1 MAKFSRRVLILLTGL
16 FVARAIN
23 QRFEASSTKVS
34 SPTPTPT
41 PELSNELT
49 ELAEATETAGVE
61 EDQSSPAPDKKTP
74 PSSTDTANKKI
85 EDSPPKAKPDDTP
98 APQDSASKAEEGVV
112 IAKSSELA
120 LRQTKVFYLKDSF
133 GIPTGYSLTRTSRGV
148 VAFDTRCTHAGVPS
162 ALVGDKL
169 ECPAHGSIFDPESG
183 QVLTGPAIE
192 PLRSYPTL
200 EINGEIRILIS

>member
-16 FVARAIN
+16 FIAGAIN
-23 QRFEASSTKVS
+23 QRFEASITKVS
-34 SPTPTPT
+34 SPKPTPT
-41 PELSNELT
+41 PEKSETIGT
-49 ELAEATETAGVE
+49 EEN
-61 EDQSSPAPDKKTP
+61 QSSTPPDKKTP
-74 PSSTDTANKKI
+74 PSSTDTADQKI
-85 EDSPPKAKPDDTP
+85 EKSPSKTKPDDSSTP
-98 APQDSASKAEEGVV
+98 EDSEIKAEEGVV
-112 IAKSSELA
+112 IAKSSELV

-133 GIPTGYSLTRTSRGV
+133 DILTGYSLTRTSRGV

-183 QVLTGPAIE
+183 QVLTGPAME

-200 EINGEIRILIS
+200 EINGEIRIFIS